1 MPTEHTEPHA
11 REITPEQRDRWAR
24 RGRETLETLPV
35 PATLL
40 PIIRA
45 TLDTPQFGPY
55 HNEGLR
61 MDAHFGAILEA
72 VEQIADGT
80 FDVDALG
87 LPLDRCDAAK
97 ELFTKVV
104 RDHRTA
110 IAIYVYLHDLKKPD
124 CMNVEL
130 ADGSARIF
138 TMEEWRALVAGAHG
152 DDAQVRA
159 ALRERGITKI
169 GYRHDAKLTGGIER
183 DHGPEGVQY
192 LEALGREHKD
202 VADFLRERTLI
213 LAGIANH
220 EMHFQAFPHSA
231 SAKLYQEKIA
241 SRFSEEEAH
250 FILTVCF
257 LDMAGSKSPDGS
269 SEYVGLR
276 NMLASRDAYR
286 VIEDYHAQREATSRP
301 LPKNTYGQLLNIDG
315 MDAVRQKIT
324 HLEQPPKPT
333 ALTPAQLAL
342 VEQRLPDW
350 LRDLDIP
357 EAAHEAIRTALR
369 SEHYARAL
377 NACEQPRLIAVI
389 KQLLAASP
397 HI

>member
-1 MPTEHTEPHA
+1 MH
-11 REITPEQRDRWAR
+11 EISPEQRDRWAR
-24 RGRETLETLPV
+24 RGRETLETLPF
-35 PATLL
+35 PETLL

-45 TLDTPQFGPY
+45 TLDTPQWGPY

-80 FDVDALG
+80 FDFDALG
-87 LPLDRCDAAK
+87 LPPDRRDAAK
-97 ELFTKVV
+97 ELITKIV

-130 ADGSARIF
+130 EDGSARIF
-138 TMEEWRALVAGAHG
+138 TMEEWRALVAEAHG
-152 DDAQVRA
+152 DDVQIRA
-159 ALRERGITKI
+159 ALRERGIAKI
-169 GYRHDAKLTGGIER
+169 GYRHDAELTGGIER

-192 LEALGREHKD
+192 LEALGRERTD
-202 VADFLRERTLI
+202 VADFLREHTLI

-231 SAKLYQEKIA
+231 AAKLYQEKIA
-241 SRFSEEEAH
+241 SRFSEEEAG

-269 SEYVGLR
+269 SEYAGLR
-276 NMLASRDAYR
+276 NMLESRDAYR
-286 VIEDYHAQREATSRP
+286 IIERYREQREAARRP
-301 LPKNTYGQLLNIDG
+301 LQKNAYGQLLNIDDI
-315 MDAVRQKIT
+315 DAVRQKIAR
-324 HLEQPPKPT
+324 LEQPPKPT

-342 VEQRLPDW
+342 VEQKLPDW
-350 LRDLDIP
+350 LQDLDIP
-357 EAAHEAIRTALR
+357 ETEHEAIRAALR
-369 SEHYARAL
+369 SEHYAREL
-377 NACEQPRLIAVI
+377 NACEQPRLIPVI
-389 KQLLAASP
+389 KQLLKKQPPS
-397 HI
+397 